1 MQFGKAI
8 GTACSTFAIA
18 NIDDMFV
25 LATFFAEAST
35 SKTLTPIKFTIG
47 QYVGFTLVIAVSMIG
62 FGVSLV
68 FPSEPIGFLGLL
80 PMNQNNHI

>member
-1 MQFGKAI
+1 MQFGKSI
-8 GTACSTFAIA
+8 GTACSSFAIT

-35 SKTLTPIKFTIG
+35 SKATTPLKITIG
-47 QYVGFTLVIAVSMIG
+47 QYIGFTVIIVISMIG

-68 FPSEPIGFLGLL
+68 LPSEPIGFLGYC
-80 PMNQNNHI
+80 QCC